1 MELRAFG
8 VCPICSEIYP
18 SARGC
23 PRCDGDS
30 VAAEQ
35 VRAARA
41 VAIAS
46 AAESPLRGIRPAPA
60 RREHPFHG
68 LQWKPVVAVISV
80 SVVLS
85 TLIAV
90 LAQA

>member
-8 VCPICSEIYP
+8 VCRICSEIYP

-23 PRCDGDS
+23 PRCDRDE
-30 VAAEQ
+30 VAAAQ
-35 VRAARA
+35 VLAARA
-41 VAIAS
+41 VVVAS
-46 AAESPLRGIRPAPA
+46 AAEAPVLRARIARGSGLRVSPGI
-60 RREHPFHG
+60 
-68 LQWKPVVAVISV
+68 QWKPVLAVVSV
-80 SVVLS
+80 SLVLS